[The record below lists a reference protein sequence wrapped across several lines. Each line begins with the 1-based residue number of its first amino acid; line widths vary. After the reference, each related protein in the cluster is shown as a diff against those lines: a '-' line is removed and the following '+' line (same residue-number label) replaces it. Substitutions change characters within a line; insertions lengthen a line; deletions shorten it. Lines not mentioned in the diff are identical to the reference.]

1 MKNLSESELQFQNR
15 EKTFRIGI
23 TISESEIQFQHLKQ
37 IENRNYNF
45 KITNTF
51 SELEVPLAFSRT
63 VIVFSIENM
72 AFCKKC
78 GTAVNHKFCGKC
90 GEKVEVDNK
99 VYWFGIVFMF
109 YIRTTLLTEK
119 VNKFKQNTTTLTI
132 LKLNSGFHDSEI
144 VIPILKDFSRF

>member
-1 MKNLSESELQFQNR
+1 
-15 EKTFRIGI
+15 
-23 TISESEIQFQHLKQ
+23 
-37 IENRNYNF
+37 
-45 KITNTF
+45 
-51 SELEVPLAFSRT
+51 
-63 VIVFSIENM
+63 M

-119 VNKFKQNTTTLTI
+119 VNKFKQNTTTRCTKYHFGNALFYGV
-132 LKLNSGFHDSEI
+132 S
-144 VIPILKDFSRF
+144 